1 MRKEE
6 SNGMWYEVGDE
17 KAVSKCGQALR
28 EGTTNTI
35 RQAVTGND
43 EVPKVTLRYPL
54 GVSHH
59 ATMHQAQGDEAD
71 HGGMDGET
79 K

>member
-28 EGTTNTI
+28 EGTATTI
-35 RQAVTGND
+35 RQHVTGNED
-43 EVPKVTLRYPL
+43 VPKTTPSYPL
-54 GVSHH
+54 GVSHE
-59 ATMHQAQGDEAD
+59 ATMHQRPD
-71 HGGMDGET
+71 HSSMDGET